1 MGEVCHGD
9 GGEDYGRGVNRAHVS
24 DVAVPESSI
33 VVRPEPIESESYTA
47 SSRLQAAGL
56 RPAIALFETAAS
68 EVPLPAAPQPIVIAD
83 YGAATGHNSLL
94 PICSAVRAIRK
105 RTRLDHSVLVAH
117 TDVPDNDFSALFR
130 TLTED
135 PDSYLHEDA
144 NTFPTAVGRSFYEQ
158 ILPTSSVHLG
168 WSSWA
173 VQWLR
178 RVPAPIPDH
187 VHMAYS
193 ASDDVRAAYAKQ
205 GADDWLAFIAC
216 RGREL
221 RRGGRLVVMTMG
233 VDDAGEFGYRP
244 LLQALVDALNELA
257 GQQVIS
263 AEEVHR
269 MCLPIVGRSKADFV
283 APFAPKGRF
292 EQLEIEHLEVFDAE
306 DRFWN
311 QYQSSSDSALFGRQ
325 WAAFLRAAVLPTLAR
340 ALDGGLADPR
350 VTDFL
355 DRMEAGVAERIAAA
369 PEQMQIPMAHLVLT
383 KRPKVH

>member
-1 MGEVCHGD
+1 M
-9 GGEDYGRGVNRAHVS
+9 
-24 DVAVPESSI
+24 
-33 VVRPEPIESESYTA
+33 ESESYTA

-56 RPAIALFETAAS
+56 RPAIALFEKAAS
-68 EVPLPAAPQPIVIAD
+68 EVPLPVAPQPIVMAD

-94 PICSAVRAIRK
+94 PMCSAVRAIRK
-105 RTRLDHSVLVAH
+105 RTRLDHSVLIAH

-135 PDSYLHEDA
+135 PDSYLHEDS
-144 NTFPTAVGRSFYEQ
+144 NTFPTAVGRSFYQQ

-187 VHMAYS
+187 VQMAYS
-193 ASDDVRAAYAKQ
+193 ASTEVRAAYAKQ
-205 GADDWLAFIAC
+205 AADDWLAFIAC

-221 RRGGRLVVMTMG
+221 RRGGRLVVMTMA
-233 VDDAGEFGYRP
+233 VDDDGEFGYRP
-244 LLQALVDALNELA
+244 LLMALMDTLNELA
-257 GQQVIS
+257 GQRLLS
-263 AEEVHR
+263 ADEVHR
-269 MCLPIVGRSKADFV
+269 MCIPAVGRSKADFV

-306 DRFWN
+306 DRYWN
-311 QYQSSSDSALFGRQ
+311 QYQINKDAAVFGRQ
-325 WAAFLRAAVLPTLAR
+325 WAAFLRASVFRTLAR
-340 ALDGGLADPR
+340 ALDGGLMDPR
-350 VTDFL
+350 AEDFF
-355 DRMEAGVAERIAAA
+355 DRMEAGAAERVAAA
-369 PEQMQIPMAHLVLT
+369 PEQMQLPMAHLVLT

>member
-1 MGEVCHGD
+1 M
-9 GGEDYGRGVNRAHVS
+9 
-24 DVAVPESSI
+24 PESSI
-33 VVRPEPIESESYTA
+33 VVRPEPMESESYTA

-56 RPAIALFETAAS
+56 RPAIALFEKAAS
-68 EVPLPAAPQPIVIAD
+68 EVPLPAAPQPIVMAD

-94 PICSAVRAIRK
+94 PICSAVRAIRQ
-105 RTRLDHSVLVAH
+105 RTRLDHSVLIAH

-135 PDSYLHEDA
+135 PDSYLHEDS

-187 VHMAYS
+187 VQMAYS
-193 ASDDVRAAYAKQ
+193 ASAEVRAAYAKQ
-205 GADDWLAFIAC
+205 AADDWLAFIGC

-221 RRGGRLVVMTMG
+221 RRGGRLVVMTMA

-244 LLQALVDALNELA
+244 LLAALVDTLNELA
-257 GQQVIS
+257 GHGLLS
-263 AEEVHR
+263 ADEVHR
-269 MCLPIVGRSKADFV
+269 MCIPTVGRSKADFM

-306 DRFWN
+306 DRYWK
-311 QYQSSSDSALFGRQ
+311 QYQINKDAAIFGRQ
-325 WAAFLRAAVLPTLAR
+325 WASFLRATVFRTLAR
-340 ALDGGLADPR
+340 ALDGGLTDARAEAFFDRLEGGVGER
-350 VTDFL
+350 V
-355 DRMEAGVAERIAAA
+355 AAA
-369 PEQMQIPMAHLVLT
+369 PEQMQIPMAHLVLI
-383 KRPKVH
+383 KRPKLH

>member
-1 MGEVCHGD
+1 M
-9 GGEDYGRGVNRAHVS
+9 
-24 DVAVPESSI
+24 PESSI

-56 RPAIALFETAAS
+56 RPAIALFEKAAAD
-68 EVPLPAAPQPIVIAD
+68 VPVPTAPQPIVLAD

-105 RTRLDHSVLVAH
+105 RTRPDHSVLVTH

-187 VHMAYS
+187 VQVAYS
-193 ASDDVRAAYAKQ
+193 ANADVRAAYTKQ
-205 GADDWLAFIAC
+205 AADDWRAFIGC

-233 VDDAGEFGYRP
+233 LDESGEFGYRP
-244 LLQALVDALNELA
+244 LLRALMDTLNELA
-257 GQQVIS
+257 GHQLLS
-263 AEEVHR
+263 ADEVHR
-269 MCLPIVGRSKADFV
+269 MCIPTVGRSEADFM

-306 DRFWN
+306 DRYWG
-311 QYQSSSDSALFGRQ
+311 QYQIDKDAAVFGRQ
-325 WAAFLRAAVLPTLAR
+325 WAAFLRASVFRTLAS
-340 ALDGGLADPR
+340 ALDGGVADPR
-350 VTDFL
+350 TADFF
-355 DRMEAGVAERIAAA
+355 DRLETGVAERVAAA
-369 PEQMQIPMAHLVLT
+369 PEQVQIPMAHLVLV
-383 KRPKVH
+383 KRPKLH

>member
-1 MGEVCHGD
+1 M
-9 GGEDYGRGVNRAHVS
+9 
-24 DVAVPESSI
+24 PESSI
-33 VVRPEPIESESYTA
+33 VVRPEPMESESYTA

-56 RPAIALFETAAS
+56 REAIALFEQAAA
-68 EVPLPAAPQPIVIAD
+68 EVPLPAPPQPIVLAD

-94 PICSAVRAIRK
+94 PICSAVRTIRG

-117 TDVPDNDFSALFR
+117 TDVPDNDFSELFR
-130 TLTED
+130 TLTAD
-135 PDSYLHEDA
+135 PDSYLHEDS

-187 VHMAYS
+187 LHIEYS
-193 ASDDVRAAYAKQ
+193 ASDDVRAAYTKQ
-205 GADDWLAFIAC
+205 AANDWLAFIAC

-221 RRGGRLVVMTMG
+221 RRGGRLMVMTMG
-233 VDDAGEFGYRP
+233 VDDTGEFGYRP
-244 LLQALVDALNELA
+244 LLKALMDTLNELA
-257 GQQVIS
+257 GQQLLS
-263 AEEVHR
+263 PEEVHR
-269 MCLPIVGRSKADFV
+269 MCIPIVGRSKSDFL

-306 DRFWN
+306 DRFYS
-311 QYQSSSDSALFGRQ
+311 QFQIHKDAAVFGQQ
-325 WAAFLRAAVLPTLAR
+325 WAAFLRASVFRTLAS
-340 ALDGGLADPR
+340 ALEGGLADPR
-350 VTDFL
+350 SADFF
-355 DRMEAGVAERIAAA
+355 DRLETGVAQRVAAA
-369 PEQMQIPMAHLVLT
+369 PEQVQIPMAHLVLV